1 MLILNKRF
9 FVKLKHSFYFFS
21 PNSKN
26 NAKQALFYFTWTQ
39 SAKTSEGRCPTVL
52 GLQCYGLTVACDN
65 RQANANASSFKS
77 LTLLPPSGKDS
88 EEYFTRN
95 NINNFICSF
104 PTWRRTDRERLK
116 FLVRHR
122 EWDNMMAVWQ
132 QPESGRETF
141 SKAEEAHTT
150 TTEVV
155 WDKPTA
161 CRGGRIEHWGGEF
174 PIGCVYFARMVFHK
188 LGTFYNFK

>member
-9 FVKLKHSFYFFS
+9 LSSSNTASIFF

-26 NAKQALFYFTWTQ
+26 NAKQALFYFTWIQ
-39 SAKTSEGRCPTVL
+39 SAKTSQGRCPTVL
-52 GLQCYGLTVACDN
+52 GLQCYGLTVACEN

-77 LTLLPPSGKDS
+77 LTVLSPLGKDS

-95 NINNFICSF
+95 NINNFFCLF

-141 SKAEEAHTT
+141 SKAEEAHTAT
-150 TTEVV
+150 AEVV
-155 WDKPTA
+155 WDEPTA
-161 CRGGRIEHWGGEF
+161 CKRGVDQWG
-174 PIGCVYFARMVFHK
+174 V
-188 LGTFYNFK
+188 